1 MDKKLDGLIEPSPQR
16 KGRNRRS
23 EFQDTSYPGP
33 GDNHPRHIL
42 RHVPVIKSVEHSDSR
57 DAAEMQRAQ
66 VDDDVLV
73 RPRKPGQL
81 RAEPIGIEGINF
93 AERAENHDAL
103 VPRDYQSQ
111 ARGGRWQRVVA
122 RSRCTNTE

>member
-1 MDKKLDGLIEPSPQR
+1 MDKKLDGLIDSRPQR

-23 EFQDTSYPGP
+23 EFQDPSYPGP

-42 RHVPVIKSVEHSDSR
+42 RDVPVMKSVEHSDSR

-66 VDDDVLV
+66 VDDDVVV

-93 AERAENHDAL
+93 AERAEYHDAL
-103 VPRDYQSQ
+103 VPQNYQSQ
-111 ARGGRWQRVVA
+111 ARRGRW
-122 RSRCTNTE
+122 